1 MIDYLFLDKINTE
14 AVLGL
19 GSNIIKLSRL
29 DYLNY
34 AAEQPFDLTGCVKIH
49 NQLQKFLNL
58 GEQVKQLTVNIQVIE
73 LFEFLSSTTW
83 ADTLST
89 CASRATNSLT
99 V

>member
-49 NQLQKFLNL
+49 NQLQKFLR
-58 GEQVKQLTVNIQVIE
+58 QHRTIMQ
-73 LFEFLSSTTW
+73 
-83 ADTLST
+83 
-89 CASRATNSLT
+89 
-99 V
+99 